1 MKVSEAIEES
11 IRAVICLDGVP
22 DKFEVLRIMYDQ
34 LATAK
39 AMEQFHMNYEPE
51 VKDAE
56 TV

>member
-1 MKVSEAIEES
+1 MKVYEAIEES

-34 LATAK
+34 LETAK
-39 AMEQFHMNYEPE
+39 AMEQFQTNYDPE

>member
-22 DKFEVLRIMYDQ
+22 NKFEVLRIMYDQ

-39 AMEQFHMNYEPE
+39 AMEKFQMNYEPE